1 MTFRLRAAAAGL
13 ARLAGL
19 LVFPSFCH
27 ICGEPLE
34 AAGERIVCG
43 ACLSRLSPRRGASC
57 PRCGRFHEGGEA
69 GEDHLCARCLGAA
82 PAFSLHR
89 SCGAYGGTLKDVILL
104 FKYRKYAPLSRPL
117 ARFADASMAGEP
129 GLWDGAE
136 FFVPVPLHPSRRR
149 ERGFNQSR
157 LLARDLAALRG
168 LGVLAGALVKT
179 RNAPAQ
185 AGLRAADRERNVR
198 NTYAV
203 RRPGRVAGR
212 TLILVDDVTTTGAT
226 VRECAR
232 VLKAA
237 GAKDVRAITL
247 AQA

>member
-1 MTFRLRAAAAGL
+1 VTLRFRAGAAGL
-13 ARLAGL
+13 ARLVEL

-27 ICGEPLE
+27 ICREPLE
-34 AAGERIVCG
+34 TAGEKVVCG
-43 ACLSRLSPRRGASC
+43 ACLSKLVPRSGASC
-57 PRCGRFHEGGEA
+57 PRCGRFYPSEAEG
-69 GEDHLCARCLGAA
+69 HLCARCLGAT
-82 PAFSLHR
+82 PAFSMQR
-89 SCGAYGGTLKDVILL
+89 SCGVYGGTLKDVILL

-117 ARFADASMAGEP
+117 ARYADACLAGEP
-129 GLWDGAE
+129 GLWEGAE
-136 FFVPVPLHPSRRR
+136 FLVPVPLHPSRRR
-149 ERGFNQSR
+149 ERGFNQAR

-168 LGVLAGALVKT
+168 LEVLAGSLVKT

-198 NTYAV
+198 SAYAV
-203 RRPGRVAGR
+203 RRATRVAGR

-232 VLKAA
+232 VLKGA
-237 GAKDVRAITL
+237 GAREVRAITL